1 MTEAAGVAGDASPP
15 GELRRAPLLAPVVAR
30 FIMLVAVGAF
40 CVIALIWVI
49 YGGTPFWACVQAGFY
64 LAAIFGLQVY
74 FGRPQ
79 TQVRAPVT
87 YAVLAAQAFL
97 ILVPLTQFG
106 ISWTGMHVLLAANAV
121 QVFPPRVGWPLLA
134 LISAAMIPVQLLLG
148 ATTADIGEVLIG
160 SVVGGLEFY
169 GLTRLARL
177 INVVHA
183 ARAELGEAA
192 VARERIRFA
201 GDLHEL
207 LGLSL
212 STVGPKAVTAQEAL
226 KSDPA
231 RAKEEVGEILKVA
244 RHALADVRLV
254 ASGYREASFK
264 DESRTVESMLIDSDI
279 DVEVKV
285 SHSDLPVHVR
295 TVVVAVLRA
304 GAAEVL
310 QREGVTKCSI
320 TMRQSAGTVELDIAD
335 DGETDAGEADDRT
348 AVLPTAAADTAASLI
363 DRVEDLGGKLTRTA
377 RPGGGT
383 LLHLVVPPGAT
394 ADTDGYRGR
403 GDDPAEVSATV
414 STWVMRTVFIGFA
427 VSVMYT
433 NLVRGRDVE
442 TLLTIGGFVI
452 ASLIV
457 QLGYISRPGLEL
469 SSRMR
474 YVVLGLM
481 AVLVFGPLPLLG
493 SLWHAIPGFL
503 AGSALLLLR
512 PVAGWFVFVAVL
524 VTVPAIKAVNLVHP
538 LLVVQFAGSTLIT
551 GLVVFGLTWM
561 ARAVHQLRSARFEL
575 ARIAVAEERMR
586 FARDLHDL
594 LGLSLSAIT
603 LKAELALRLMDVDP
617 DRANHELAEIGD
629 IARLALADVRLVASG
644 YQELS
649 LNEES
654 RSAESVLVAADV
666 DVRLNMHYGE
676 LPPEVRTV
684 LATVLREG
692 VTNVLRH
699 SAKGARCEITVRQ
712 VDRMVML
719 EIVNNGAERT
729 SGPSVGGS
737 GLRNLSARVAEL
749 GGELTAGMSV
759 DGTFR
764 LSARVPA

>member
-1 MTEAAGVAGDASPP
+1 MTGAAGVAGEASPS

-30 FIMLVAVGAF
+30 AIMLVAVGAF

-49 YGGTPFWACVQAGFY
+49 YAGTPLWACVQAGFY

-121 QVFPPRVGWPLLA
+121 QVFPPRIGWPLLA
-134 LISAAMIPVQLLLG
+134 LISAAMVPVQLLLG

-177 INVVHA
+177 ITVVHA

-192 VARERIRFA
+192 VAKERIRFA

-212 STVGPKAVTAQEAL
+212 STVGPKAVSAKEAV
-226 KSDPA
+226 KTDPA

-279 DVEVKV
+279 EVEVEG

-310 QREGVTKCSI
+310 QREGVTRCGI
-320 TMRQSAGTVELDIAD
+320 TMRQSAGTVELDITD
-335 DGETDAGEADDRT
+335 DGEVGDST
-348 AVLPTAAADTAASLI
+348 AALPTAATDTAATLI
-363 DRVEDLGGKLTRTA
+363 DRVEALGGSLSRTV
-377 RPGGGT
+377 RPGGGN
-383 LLHLVVPPGAT
+383 LLHLVVPPGT
-394 ADTDGYRGR
+394 TTESDSLRGG

-469 SSRMR
+469 SPRMR
-474 YVVLGLM
+474 YAVLGLM

-493 SLWHAIPGFL
+493 SLWHSIPGFL

-512 PVAGWFVFVAVL
+512 PAAGWFVFVAVL

-617 DRANHELAEIGD
+617 DRAGHELVEIGD

-649 LNEES
+649 LNDES

-719 EIVNNGAERT
+719 EIVNNGAERVAA
-729 SGPSVGGS
+729 PSVGGS

>member
-1 MTEAAGVAGDASPP
+1 M
-15 GELRRAPLLAPVVAR
+15 
-30 FIMLVAVGAF
+30 
-40 CVIALIWVI
+40 
-49 YGGTPFWACVQAGFY
+49 QAGFY

-121 QVFPPRVGWPLLA
+121 QVFPPRIGWPLLA
-134 LISAAMIPVQLLLG
+134 LISAAMVPVQLLLG

-177 INVVHA
+177 ITVVHA

-192 VARERIRFA
+192 VAKERIRFA

-212 STVGPKAVTAQEAL
+212 STVGPKAVSAKEAV
-226 KSDPA
+226 KTDPA

-279 DVEVKV
+279 EVEVEG

-310 QREGVTKCSI
+310 QREGVTRCGI
-320 TMRQSAGTVELDIAD
+320 TMRQSAGTVELDITD
-335 DGETDAGEADDRT
+335 DGEVGDST
-348 AVLPTAAADTAASLI
+348 AALPTAATDTAATLI
-363 DRVEDLGGKLTRTA
+363 DRVEALGGSLSRTV
-377 RPGGGT
+377 RPGGGN
-383 LLHLVVPPGAT
+383 LLHLVVPPGT
-394 ADTDGYRGR
+394 TTESDSLRGG

-469 SSRMR
+469 SPRMR
-474 YVVLGLM
+474 YAVLGLM

-493 SLWHAIPGFL
+493 SLWHSIPGFL

-512 PVAGWFVFVAVL
+512 PAAGWFVFVAVL

-617 DRANHELAEIGD
+617 DRAGHELVEIGD

-649 LNEES
+649 LNDES

-719 EIVNNGAERT
+719 EIVNNGAERVAA
-729 SGPSVGGS
+729 PSVGGS

>member
-1 MTEAAGVAGDASPP
+1 VTGAAGVAGDVSPP

-30 FIMLVAVGAF
+30 AIMLVAVGAF

-49 YGGTPFWACVQAGFY
+49 YAGTPFWACVQAGVY

-79 TQVRAPVT
+79 TQVRAPIT

-121 QVFPPRVGWPLLA
+121 QVFPPRIGWPLLA

-212 STVGPKAVTAQEAL
+212 STVGPKAVAAQESL
-226 KSDPA
+226 RSDPS

-264 DESRTVESMLIDSDI
+264 DESRTVESMLTDSDI
-279 DVEVKV
+279 DVEVTV
-285 SHSDLPVHVR
+285 SHGDLPVHVR

-310 QREGVTKCSI
+310 RREGVTKCSI
-320 TMRQSAGTVELDIAD
+320 TMRQSAGTVELDIID
-335 DGETDAGEADDRT
+335 DGEAGDDQ
-348 AVLPTAAADTAASLI
+348 AALPTAAADTAASLI
-363 DRVEDLGGKLTRTA
+363 DHVDDLGGTLSRTA
-377 RPGGGT
+377 RPGGGN

-394 ADTDGYRGR
+394 ADTDAYRGR

-469 SSRMR
+469 SPRMR

-512 PVAGWFVFVAVL
+512 PAAGWFVFMAVL

-603 LKAELALRLMDVDP
+603 LKAELALRLMDVDA
-617 DRANHELAEIGD
+617 DRAGHELVEIGD

-719 EIVNNGAERT
+719 EIVNNGAERV
-729 SGPSVGGS
+729 SAPSVGGS